1 MADGAAYYCDCT
13 KDDIAARNPT
23 GGYDG
28 FCRDRGLGPGPGRAL
43 RFRTPDEGETV
54 VHDVI
59 RGDVVFENATLEDF
73 VVLRGGG
80 EPMFILANAVD
91 DADMRIT
98 HVLRG
103 EDLLSSTPKVLLL
116 RHALGYDPADDPL
129 YGHLPV
135 IVNEKRQKLSKRRD
149 DVALEEFRERGYLPE
164 AMRNYLALLGWGP
177 PDGREI
183 LPVADMVAEFRLEDV
198 KPSPAFFDVQKLDH
212 VNAEYIRALPVHT
225 FVRDALPWLEE
236 DPPWPP
242 ENFDLATFEAVAP
255 LVQER
260 VRTLSEVPGVVDFLF
275 LDQPVDRP
283 EAVGEGRA
291 QGEGRGR
298 PAGRRRRRL
307 RGAARV
313 AAPALHQATL
323 AVGEAHGLKLG
334 KAQAPIRVAVTGRT
348 VGPPLFESLTAL
360 GRERT
365 LERVARGDREARAA
379 LMLAYPAVKLGLKL
393 VAGVIVAGGA
403 LPRRHLRPGLPGR
416 PAATRPSRPRP
427 SSCSAP
433 PSTTASR
440 RRCWPPAS
448 TTPSSCTR
456 PDLAPVVVVT
466 GGNQP
471 GDRFTEAAA
480 SANYLLEHGV
490 PDERRPAGGVGHVV
504 VAVAGGGV
512 GVPRRARHQRGPAGV
527 RPLPLPAHL
536 GHGRRAGPRRPRLAH
551 PHQPHRGPDRDAS
564 TWPGRRWRWP
574 LGRII
579 GFRRQANVERV
590 VRDQA

>member
-1 MADGAAYYCDCT
+1 MNDIRVRFAPAPTGFLHVGSARAALFNWLFARHTGGTFVLRIEDTDPERSRDDLVEGIERSLKWLGLDWDEGPYRQSQRMHLYAAAADRLATEGAAYYCDCT
-13 KDDIAARNPT
+13 KDDIAARKPT

-43 RFRTPDEGETV
+43 RFRTPHQGETV
-54 VHDVI
+54 VHDAI
-59 RGDVVFENATLEDF
+59 RGDVVFENANLEDF
-73 VVLRGGG
+73 VILRGGG

-177 PDGREI
+177 GDGREI
-183 LPVADMVAEFRLEDV
+183 MPVADMVAEFRLEDV

-255 LVQER
+255 FVQER

-275 LDQPVDRP
+275 LDEPVIEPDAWEKGVVKVKDAAGLLADAATAYAALP
-283 EAVGEGRA
+283 EWS
-291 QGEGRGR
+291 
-298 PAGRRRRRL
+298 
-307 RGAARV
+307 
-313 AAPALHQATL
+313 APALHQATL
-323 AVGEAHGLKLG
+323 AVGEARGLKLG

-365 LERVARGDREARAA
+365 LGRVDAA
-379 LMLAYPAVKLGLKL
+379 L
-393 VAGVIVAGGA
+393 
-403 LPRRHLRPGLPGR
+403 
-416 PAATRPSRPRP
+416 
-427 SSCSAP
+427 
-433 PSTTASR
+433 
-440 RRCWPPAS
+440 
-448 TTPSSCTR
+448 
-456 PDLAPVVVVT
+456 
-466 GGNQP
+466 
-471 GDRFTEAAA
+471 
-480 SANYLLEHGV
+480 
-490 PDERRPAGGVGHVV
+490 
-504 VAVAGGGV
+504 
-512 GVPRRARHQRGPAGV
+512 ARLNSP
-527 RPLPLPAHL
+527 
-536 GHGRRAGPRRPRLAH
+536 
-551 PHQPHRGPDRDAS
+551 
-564 TWPGRRWRWP
+564 
-574 LGRII
+574 
-579 GFRRQANVERV
+579 
-590 VRDQA
+590 